1 MEGIIFEYYNN
12 GYWTFSTVLLIT
24 ERTVGRAKGILW
36 SYCFLKAPVG
46 K

>member
-12 GYWTFSTVLLIT
+12 VYWTFSTVLLII
-24 ERTVGRAKGILW
+24 EPTVGSAKGILW